1 MDLWQN
7 YHPLQGKQLQILN
20 HEGKIVAP
28 KLDPKLK
35 KEDLICLYQ
44 GMMFSRLA
52 DEKALK
58 LQRQGRMG
66 TFAPVKGQEAAQV
79 GSCYALTKEDWVLP
93 SFRELAA
100 LIARGL
106 PLSAY
111 YLNNMGNEAG
121 NKTPEDNNY
130 LPVSIPVG
138 THLLHAVGI
147 GLAAKL
153 KGDKIVSLV
162 FFGDGAT
169 SEGDFH
175 EAMNLAGVWQT
186 ATIFLC
192 QNNQYAIS
200 TPRSKQ
206 SRSETIAQKAIAYG
220 FPGIQVDGNDP
231 LAMYVAVK
239 EAAKRARQGK
249 GPTLIEAYTYRLG
262 DHTTADDA
270 SIYRSAKELKQWEK
284 KDPLLRMRKYLENKR
299 IWDQKAEAKL
309 IASLTKQIEQ
319 AVQDAESKR
328 ARPEDIFDYLYAE
341 LTPELAEQKAEL
353 LAWLKQNNA

>member
-1 MDLWQN
+1 
-7 YHPLQGKQLQILN
+7 
-20 HEGKIVAP
+20 
-28 KLDPKLK
+28 
-35 KEDLICLYQ
+35 
-44 GMMFSRLA
+44 
-52 DEKALK
+52 
-58 LQRQGRMG
+58 
-66 TFAPVKGQEAAQV
+66 
-79 GSCYALTKEDWVLP
+79 
-93 SFRELAA
+93 
-100 LIARGL
+100 
-106 PLSAY
+106 
-111 YLNNMGNEAG
+111 
-121 NKTPEDNNY
+121 
-130 LPVSIPVG
+130 
-138 THLLHAVGI
+138 
-147 GLAAKL
+147 
-153 KGDKIVSLV
+153 
-162 FFGDGAT
+162 
-169 SEGDFH
+169 
-175 EAMNLAGVWQT
+175 
-186 ATIFLC
+186 
-192 QNNQYAIS
+192 
-200 TPRSKQ
+200 
-206 SRSETIAQKAIAYG
+206 
-220 FPGIQVDGNDP
+220 VDGNDP